1 MQNLIELI
9 AKTFSLKLIGRLS
22 A

>member
-9 AKTFSLKLIGRLS
+9 AKTFYLKLIGRLS